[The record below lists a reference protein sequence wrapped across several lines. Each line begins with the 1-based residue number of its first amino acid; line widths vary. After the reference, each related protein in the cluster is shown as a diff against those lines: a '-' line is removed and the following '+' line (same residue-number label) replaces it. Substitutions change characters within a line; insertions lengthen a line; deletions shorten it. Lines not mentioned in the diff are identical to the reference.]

1 MPHLKKEKVKASPRG
16 GGDLAACNPAKK
28 RFNDLVVESFL
39 ESMDFGEVV
48 LRFLELKSAVKRGE
62 IAEKPEKFAK
72 ELEDLLGDSAKIIE
86 EKMTQR
92 LYAKTGMDYVK
103 KEGYAFSDYIK
114 DAYRK
119 QLRLTPSTSK

>member
-1 MPHLKKEKVKASPRG
+1 MPHLKKEKVKASSRWGVGRLQPT
-16 GGDLAACNPAKK
+16 KK

-48 LRFLELKSAVKRGE
+48 LRFLELKSAIKRDE

-103 KEGYAFSDYIK
+103 KEGYTFSDYIK

-119 QLRLTPSTSK
+119 QLRSTPSTSK

>member
-1 MPHLKKEKVKASPRG
+1 MPHLKKEKVKASSRCGVGRLQPT
-16 GGDLAACNPAKK
+16 KK

-48 LRFLELKSAVKRGE
+48 LRFLELKSAIKRDE
-62 IAEKPEKFAK
+62 IAEKPENFAK

-103 KEGYAFSDYIK
+103 KEGYTFSDYIK

-119 QLRLTPSTSK
+119 QLRSTPSTSK